1 MASIQPG
8 KRSNSPEDIIDP
20 EKGLG
25 TIMSPEKDIPI
36 KVVVHKP
43 TPAAKKP
50 LTGNQVLAQA
60 MGLPYGGKKSRK
72 QKKRVQK
79 KTQKRR
85 ARK

>member
-8 KRSNSPEDIIDP
+8 KRSNSPEESVDP

-25 TIMSPEKDIPI
+25 TIFTPKEHTIE
-36 KVVVHKP
+36 VVVHKP
-43 TPAAKKP
+43 TPQPKKP

-60 MGLPYGGKKSRK
+60 MGLKPYGGKKSRK